1 MIHQLHANML
11 GIQEVFRAGFLL
23 LKEFPE
29 ELVRQLQ
36 YLELLPYVVLPFRP
50 SQLLGTDS
58 TDYHPKCDEHNIM
71 SLLFLRFKQN

>member
-1 MIHQLHANML
+1 MIHQLYASMPDT
-11 GIQEVFRAGFLL
+11 QEMFREGFLL

-50 SQLLGTDS
+50 SQLLGMDS
-58 TDYHPKCDEHNIM
+58 TDYHPKNDEHIITIYV
-71 SLLFLRFKQN
+71 F